1 MIIDQDYL
9 EHFGVLGMKWG
20 VRKDREA
27 NRNARS
33 KRLKDGTA
41 TKRDKLIRE
50 ADLDGG
56 RTEKIRKG
64 EIKPMSKAERV
75 GLAFVSVALMAHG
88 AKSLIDI
95 KNSL

>member
-9 EHFGVLGMKWG
+9 EHFGVQGMKWG
-20 VRKDREA
+20 VRREA

-64 EIKPMSKAERV
+64 EIKPMSKAERI
-75 GLAFVSVALMAHG
+75 GLAFVSVALMTYG